1 MIVTIQADFTLMN
14 ILIEEGNA
22 GNIYPL
28 RKVRFGTLTELELS
42 RQMKINNVYKYNFAG
57 VRQTQSNVLNICFP
71 DDDGT
76 EKSAVYKWKVP
87 GVMQMVM

>member
-1 MIVTIQADFTLMN
+1 MN
-14 ILIEEGNA
+14 ILIQEGNA

-28 RKVRFGTLTELELS
+28 RKVRFGTLTELESS

-57 VRQTQSNVLNICFP
+57 VRQTQSNAPIYAFP

-76 EKSAVYKWKVP
+76 EKSAVYKWE
-87 GVMQMVM
+87 GTE